1 MTIDPEGYDLIEKKL
16 DTLPDE
22 DPVRDIL
29 EWMLERLK
37 ELEERVAAP
46 PVKPAKRP

>member
-16 DTLPDE
+16 DTLHDA
-22 DPVRDIL
+22 DVRDIL
-29 EWMLERLK
+29 EWILERLK